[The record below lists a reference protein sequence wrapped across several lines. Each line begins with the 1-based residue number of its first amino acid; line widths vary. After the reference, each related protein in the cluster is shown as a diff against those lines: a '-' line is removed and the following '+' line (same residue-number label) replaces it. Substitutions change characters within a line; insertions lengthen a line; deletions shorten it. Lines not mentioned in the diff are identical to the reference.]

1 MPEMRIQR
9 VLAIVRKEVKKTVRE
24 PEILFMIFLFPV
36 VFMLAFSTFFGGAGG
51 EQPIY
56 EIGVVNM
63 DEGGSSQTLLTLL
76 SKTGLLSP
84 RLYGDNETAQ
94 ADLSQGKVKAVIIL
108 PSDFSVS
115 LASYNAAPGEPGKWV
130 NTTIT
135 LFLDKGS
142 LVAIQAVPPILQ
154 QALAATAGRESQA
167 VLNPFRVQVASL
179 VEVKT
184 LSAFEFMAPGMFTF
198 ASIYILMMVAQA
210 FIQDRVNGMMKRIRI
225 TPITPVEFITGQV
238 FSYMLI
244 ALVQAALV
252 FATVYILGF
261 RPNVGL
267 ATYLFAFAILMV
279 FSLSNVGFGLI
290 AATLAKSSGAATG
303 FSFLFLLPQLF
314 LGTFVGMSLSQT
326 AQIAGRLV
334 PSYYVT
340 DALASLFLRGAS
352 ILSPAILLD
361 LAVTSVFSA
370 AVLTLGILL
379 YAKYFRV

>member
-1 MPEMRIQR
+1 MRIQR
-9 VLAIVRKEVKKTVRE
+9 VLAIVRKEARKTVRD
-24 PEILFMIFLFPV
+24 PAILFMIFLFPV
-36 VFMLAFSTFFGGAGG
+36 AFMLAFSTFFGGAGG
-51 EQPIY
+51 EQPVY
-56 EIGVVNM
+56 EVGVVNM
-63 DEGGSSQTLLTLL
+63 DCGNLSQTLLTVL
-76 SKTGLLSP
+76 SKTGLLRL
-84 RLYGDNETAQ
+84 RLYDDNRAAQ
-94 ADLSQGKVKAVIIL
+94 ADLSQGKIKAVIII
-108 PSDFSVS
+108 PSDFSLS
-115 LASYNAAPGEPGKWV
+115 LDSYRAAPGDPGRWS
-130 NTTIT
+130 NTTIV
-135 LFLDKGS
+135 LHLDKGS

-154 QALAATAGRESQA
+154 QALAAVAGRESQA
-167 VLNPFRVQVASL
+167 PLSPFRVEVASL

-210 FIQDRVNGMMKRIRI
+210 FIQDRENGMMKRIRI
-225 TPITPVEFITGQV
+225 TPITPVEFMTGQV

-252 FATVYILGF
+252 FATIYLLGF

-267 ATYLFAFAILMV
+267 ATYLFAFTILMV

-290 AATLAKSSGAATG
+290 AATLAKSPGAATG

-314 LGTFVGMSLSQT
+314 LGTFVGMSFTSA
-326 AQIAGRLV
+326 AQIAGRFV

-361 LAVTSVFSA
+361 LAVICVFSG
-370 AVLTLGILL
+370 AVLAIGIFL
-379 YAKYFRV
+379 YAKYFRI